1 MCYLRYDPY
10 KATKAFSS
18 LGERFVKAQ
27 PQGQEPT
34 QDQDEAQDQEQ
45 APAQILGQEQKPEIE
60 AFYCSFLK
68 LSLTSEV
75 IATEEEVANNHGRC
89 DLVATTSDH
98 IYIFELKR
106 LDKRSR
112 SKAAIAKLFDTGE
125 RQMLVKRYG
134 NNLKKK
140 GKPITMVVL
149 VICDHY
155 RQLCGWRSFK
165 VSDPL
170 GHPVAVD
177 RHEVVLDMELQ
188 AAEEKQGLV
197 DPIEIEVQTKTV
209 PEPKV
214 KRSSRAKAGAAKS
227 QKQVSPKPKAKRSR
241 SAKAGAADA

>member
-1 MCYLRYDPY
+1 MRYDTY
-10 KATKAFSS
+10 KAKQALSS
-18 LGERFVKAQ
+18 NANSSAKAQ
-27 PQGQEPT
+27 SQVQGPIH
-34 QDQDEAQDQEQ
+34 DQDKAQDQEQ
-45 APAQILGQEQKPEIE
+45 APAQSLGQEQKPEIE

-89 DLVATTSDH
+89 DLVATTTSDH